1 MKKLFCI
8 LIVTFSTLLLFNA
21 CHKDKD
27 PQPTP
32 TPTPTVNPYLAGL
45 GDHVGYPAGTAYAL
59 PAAIHLVSDI
69 RGGYYSK
76 SGVKKDKK
84 TYKGPFPINLI
95 PKSWVSYGTGTYVDL
110 YFKLYNT
117 LTTDTVVIIPG
128 GLIFCDSLDNDSSNG
143 IYQRGFILQNDTIY
157 ILALDTAFVALEA
170 YCLNAGLSGSDYD
183 AVYYI
188 GPVTS
193 NPNLNQIVT
202 IMSTKQYPFGHES
215 EIQDIIWNVTD
226 YGQNL
231 TQTEIQ
237 FLNNLP

>member
-1 MKKLFCI
+1 MKKYFFTIFLTSSI
-8 LIVTFSTLLLFNA
+8 LLLFNA
-21 CHKDKD
+21 CQKEKN

-45 GDHVGYPAGTAYAL
+45 GDHIGYPAGTPYTL
-59 PAAIHLVSDI
+59 PPVIHLVSDI

-76 SGVKKDKK
+76 SSVIKKNKS
-84 TYKGPFPINLI
+84 YKGPFPINLI
-95 PKSWVSYGTGTYVDL
+95 PKNWVYYGTGTYVEL

-117 LTTDTVVIIPG
+117 LTTDTLVIIPG
-128 GLIFCDSLDNDSSNG
+128 GLIFCDSLDNDTSNG

-157 ILALDTAFVALEA
+157 IHAHDTAYVVLEA
-170 YCLNAGLSGSDYD
+170 YCLNANLSASDYG

-202 IMSTKQYPFGHES
+202 IMSAKQYPFGHES

-226 YGQNL
+226 YGQNI
-231 TQTEIQ
+231 TQQEIQ

>member
-1 MKKLFCI
+1 MKKVYYISIAFVFI
-8 LIVTFSTLLLFNA
+8 LIFNA

-32 TPTPTVNPYLAGL
+32 APTPTVNPYLVGL
-45 GDHVGYPAGTAYAL
+45 GDHVGYPSGTAYNL
-59 PAAIHLVSDI
+59 PPSVQLVSDI
-69 RGGYYSK
+69 RGGSYSK
-76 SGVKKDKK
+76 GGVKKDKK
-84 TYKGPFPINLI
+84 NYKGPFPIDLV

-128 GLIFCDSLDNDSSNG
+128 GLIFCDSLDNDTSNG
-143 IYQRGFILQNDTIY
+143 MYQRGFILQNDTIH
-157 ILALDTAFVALEA
+157 IQALDTAFVALEA
-170 YCLNAGLSGSDYD
+170 YCLNANMSGSDYD

-188 GPVTS
+188 GPVTN

-202 IMSTKQYPFGHES
+202 IMLAKQYPFGHES

-231 TQTEIQ
+231 TQQEIQ